1 MSNCWSIH
9 QPSSVN
15 CQPFFHQ
22 SKKHTSKSPLK
33 RRLFWLFSI
42 NRPPSTILPSTLLY
56 PPSTSPSTVLRQPS
70 TIFFYQPSS
79 ILPQLLPQPSYKL
92 IISLNLIV
100 CLRETSTSW
109 PPLRYIFKLPLN
121 HGSIRSTHFRLM
133 ICCLLALKNTLSS
146 SLDSR

>member
-1 MSNCWSIH
+1 MDCHCRDVACYVSTMAIH
-9 QPSSVN
+9 QNIGCSPSTILYPPS
-15 CQPFFHQ
+15 
-22 SKKHTSKSPLK
+22 TSYSTVL
-33 RRLFWLFSI
+33 RQL
-42 NRPPSTILPSTLLY
+42 STILPSTLLY